1 MILNVYPCFCLFFL
15 KSCDILRHP
24 EDLLGISSSF
34 LRYTD
39 LLSRYSGLSW
49 NIWSISWDVL
59 ILPEISWSIL
69 RCQENF
75 LRYPQ
80 DILRFP
86 AIILIESQ
94 ISWPLLSRERSWSI
108 LRHPEDL
115 LWYPYL
121 RLIWHCPVI
130 LGDLSWYLLRF
141 SWSSDTRPGKQSQ
154 KANWKMD
161 HWNIVDLSINH
172 GDIPVRYVTVYQRVS
187 PVNFLRY
194 PEDILIHP
202 DDTVIY
208 Y

>member
-1 MILNVYPCFCLFFL
+1 MCILAFVCFFNPVI
-15 KSCDILRHP
+15 SWDILR
-24 EDLLGISSSF
+24 ISWGSPA
-34 LRYTD
+34 
-39 LLSRYSGLSW
+39 LSW
-49 NIWSISWDVL
+49 DILIYYSDILVYPETSDLSWDVL

-86 AIILIESQ
+86 AIVWSNPRSPDL
-94 ISWPLLSRERSWSI
+94 SWAVRDPDLFSDI
-108 LRHPEDL
+108 LRISCDI
-115 LWYPYL
+115 L

-141 SWSSDTRPGKQSQ
+141 PEILIPGLVNSHK
-154 KANWKMD
+154 KRTGKWTIEMF
-161 HWNIVDLSINH
+161 DLSIKH

-194 PEDILIHP
+194 PEDILINP

-208 Y
+208 S